1 MFLRSEEK
9 LKICISVRH
18 ILELKDGLGTKGTVL
33 QLDER
38 KKENCLTITLHET
51 LLYIQSN
58 SATKKMEV
66 EGVVYAHGTY
76 QLHKKR
82 RIGKKTRIQFTNV

>member
-1 MFLRSEEK
+1 MVALHPRCSNTSR
-9 LKICISVRH
+9 LGRGTTARDCTSVRH
-18 ILELKDGLGTKGTVL
+18 ILELKHGLGTKGTVL

-38 KKENCLTITLHET
+38 KKGTCLTITLHET

-66 EGVVYAHGTY
+66 EGVRYAHGTY
-76 QLHKKR
+76 Q
-82 RIGKKTRIQFTNV
+82 